1 MKPEAHFFM
10 LDLLKIIN
18 KNVPAVFL
26 TMARLNATP
35 SGGEENSPQPA
46 LLKGVTGSVSLSG
59 KASGIVYTGFSQ
71 SLAKA
76 VAIHVL
82 GGESPSEED
91 ISDVV
96 GEFTNMITG
105 NLKSHLCDAGYPCQ
119 LSIPTVMRGGEISV
133 VAKSATLC
141 VRNTFYFEELQ
152 EDLVVLVLAKL
163 DT

>member
-1 MKPEAHFFM
+1 MP
-10 LDLLKIIN
+10 DLLKIIN
-18 KNVPAVFL
+18 KNVPEVFL
-26 TMARLNATP
+26 TMAGLKATHAGGDEHP
-35 SGGEENSPQPA
+35 SQPST
-46 LLKGVTGSVSLSG
+46 LKGVTGSVSLSG

-71 SLAKA
+71 SLASA
-76 VAIHVL
+76 VAIRVL
-82 GGESPSEED
+82 GGESPSDEE

-105 NLKSHLCDAGYPCQ
+105 NLKSHLCDASYPCQ

-152 EDLVVLVLAKL
+152 ENLVVLVFAKL
-163 DT
+163 DI